1 MANSHDLKQVPNS
14 SRHNRLLTIPGGP
27 PRWIA
32 VLLILVL
39 LGNIAGLF
47 GVGVHTDESY
57 YWVWSRYLDWSYYDH
72 PPLVA
77 WMIRLSSELF
87 GTNQFS
93 LRFPAILAWLVT
105 AFVVYQ
111 VAWQM
116 FSAKRLAGWLAALV
130 LVSIPIFEVG
140 FHIVG
145 PDSPLMLFTSLTY
158 LFAFNAISRS
168 SGKDWLLA
176 GACLGLA
183 LLGKYTAVL
192 LPAIIFLAVISGN
205 QSRKE
210 LARWHPWAGLIL
222 AALLFTP
229 VLYWN
234 YHHDWISFAY
244 QWGHGT
250 DSQKGFSLYR
260 TLDYASQQA
269 SAVMPWTW
277 IAMMYASYRLP
288 RLAADAQNKSWLL
301 IEYGFWFPLVFFGI
315 TGSFSTAMHNWPVIA
330 YIPGSIMLG
339 GLLSYWIQPGAIG
352 QTGDHEKITRVSV
365 IVAVVF
371 SALLVDLARF
381 PQWAS
386 LLKDPKRLGGSSI
399 VAVWGWDG
407 LADTIREVQKRHDFN
422 NTCQILF
429 IKDYND
435 ASLGYFHVAGEMA
448 YAFRNPDRILLE
460 PVRHQKQYN
469 LWPNTKLSDLKNV
482 CMVVAGPEKKPDFP
496 DRMNKKFLGN
506 LKLDLKHTI
515 TLPDTTSSY
524 YAIYIRTP
532 K

>member
-1 MANSHDLKQVPNS
+1 MANSHDLKQVPNFAG
-14 SRHNRLLTIPGGP
+14 RKRLLTIPGNP
-27 PRWIA
+27 PGWIA
-32 VLLILVL
+32 VLFALIVV
-39 LGNIAGLF
+39 GNIAGLF

-87 GTNQFS
+87 GTNRFS
-93 LRFPAILAWLVT
+93 LRFPAVLAWLATV
-105 AFVVYQ
+105 FVVYQ
-111 VAWQM
+111 IASRM
-116 FSAKRLAGWLAALV
+116 FSANRLAGWLAALV

-145 PDSPLMLFTSLTY
+145 PDSPLMLFASLTY
-158 LFAFNAISRS
+158 LFTFNAISRS
-168 SGKDWLLA
+168 SGKDWLYA

-183 LLGKYTAVL
+183 LLGKYTAIL
-192 LPAIIFLAVISGN
+192 LPVIIFLAMVSNRSARG
-205 QSRKE
+205 E
-210 LARWHPWAGLIL
+210 LARWHPWAGLVL
-222 AALLFTP
+222 AALFFTP

-250 DSQKGFSLYR
+250 DSQKGFSILK
-260 TLDYASQQA
+260 TLDYASQQI

-277 IAMMYASYRLP
+277 VAMMYASFRLP
-288 RLAADAQNKSWLL
+288 RLASGAQNKSWLL

-339 GLLSYWIQPGAIG
+339 GLLSYWIKPGVNG
-352 QTGDHEKITRVSV
+352 QTGNHEKKTRVMV

-371 SALLVDLARF
+371 SVLLVDLARF
-381 PQWAS
+381 PQWAT

-407 LADTIREVQKRHDFN
+407 LAGAITEVQKRHDFN
-422 NTCQILF
+422 HACQILF

-448 YAFRNPDRILLE
+448 YALRDPDRILLE

-469 LWPNTKLSDLKNV
+469 LWSNTKPSDMNNV
-482 CMVVAGPEKKPDFP
+482 CMVVAGPAKKPDFP
-496 DRMNKKFLGN
+496 VRMNIKILGA

-524 YAIYIRTP
+524 YAIYVRTP